1 MRWEE
6 KEEDNG
12 WQMRET
18 KLLGRRRGKKK
29 RRERE
34 VEEREGGWHWAI
46 CQSW

>member
-1 MRWEE
+1 MRGEE

-34 VEEREGGWHWAI
+34 VEEREEEWHWAI
-46 CQSW
+46 CQS